1 MMNPTF
7 QWDDLQNLPPVPFPS
22 RTIDP
27 SMLRP
32 PSLLYSVTLDMPP
45 LPSDACDVTF
55 DACDDQRPSKRQRK
69 TKDGRPP
76 RPYSRRADD
85 PRSRQLQ
92 DVAEQAGRLMG
103 ALDVT
108 ALRGKAFADAIEGC
122 LGRTAVT
129 ATASPLFPL
138 TRKCITDAVH
148 TEGCTQLNKSRAH
161 TTDTHMNDYVKKLK
175 EATDKSI
182 DAFGAVVTR
191 QHDLLEQMYRHIVV
205 LTTQLTQPGGGGGGG
220 STPPPTPVP
229 TTMTNEVPL
238 GATVAKPKPMR
249 KRKRAVDE

>member
-55 DACDDQRPSKRQRK
+55 DACDDQRPSKRH
-69 TKDGRPP
+69 
-76 RPYSRRADD
+76 
-85 PRSRQLQ
+85 RQLQ